1 VISWPSASIIGI
13 EQNKIIEAHADSR
26 SPQTG
31 IPARE
36 VAREEA
42 GERQVFR
49 NLYYMVDLL

>member
-1 VISWPSASIIGI
+1 MLTL
-13 EQNKIIEAHADSR
+13 NDR
-26 SPQTG
+26 
-31 IPARE
+31 IPAREVGREQAGERQVVE